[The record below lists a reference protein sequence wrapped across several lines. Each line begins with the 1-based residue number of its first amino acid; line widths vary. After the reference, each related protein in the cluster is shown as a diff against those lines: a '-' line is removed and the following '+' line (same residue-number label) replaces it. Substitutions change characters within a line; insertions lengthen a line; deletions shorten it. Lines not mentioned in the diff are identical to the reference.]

1 MSVSPKDIGRLHVW
15 DVSWLIRRPQILKA
29 VGTIK
34 NYGLKSEACTELN
47 WIAQRLFPPGE
58 KKFGGGTKWLQNK
71 TPRLKFES
79 GPCRDL
85 PPGLLLHASS
95 SRVDRIHVRSEIL
108 AICPLALV
116 GA

>member
-1 MSVSPKDIGRLHVW
+1 MSVSPIDSGRLHVF

-34 NYGLKSEACTELN
+34 NYGLKSEACIELN
-47 WIAQRLFPPGE
+47 WIARRLFPPRE
-58 KKFGGGTKWLQNK
+58 KKFGGNEMAAKQNAP
-71 TPRLKFES
+71 TQIRVGALS
-79 GPCRDL
+79 GSS
-85 PPGLLLHASS
+85 PGLLLHASS

-108 AICPLALV
+108 AICSLALV